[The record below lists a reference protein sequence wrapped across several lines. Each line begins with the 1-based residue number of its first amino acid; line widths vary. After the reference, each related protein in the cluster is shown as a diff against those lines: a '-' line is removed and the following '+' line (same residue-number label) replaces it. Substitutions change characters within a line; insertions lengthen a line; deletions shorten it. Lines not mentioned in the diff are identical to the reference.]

1 MRRLAFPDAD
11 AHVKSCIMVPSRGW
25 GSRSCSE
32 LRVVGDGDIGTPRRE
47 ARVRIDLLTQWHWR
61 RGAPTPAGGVTRY
74 YTRYALHTD
83 WETASDRQAGA
94 RGSAGRAIARLRR
107 AVAAGAGM
115 FEFCKGGVS

>member
-11 AHVKSCIMVPSRGW
+11 AHVMMPPGTGARGSGW
-25 GSRSCSE
+25 WEMEILGLRGARLGCGSTYSS
-32 LRVVGDGDIGTPRRE
+32 
-47 ARVRIDLLTQWHWR
+47 TQWHWR

-74 YTRYALHTD
+74 ALHMD
-83 WETASDRQAGA
+83 GETASDRQAGA